1 MIRKNNRK
9 IIQKAFLC
17 TMTGITVLSLTGCQE
32 KKRKIVTI
40 THAPYEKMAYETTV
54 VQKGDIQPELKLKLR
69 AEGYERITY
78 DATNEDLQLDTVY
91 VSVGDKVEKGDLL
104 VSFQSEKLQQ
114 AIDSYKEQYTQ
125 NELLAEHYSKLM
137 QIDNTMDYSE
147 DIAKLKQDMEV
158 AELYIEEAEEKMSR
172 YQMIAKESGTIT
184 EMNSYL
190 QNGTFVPGNKLITQV
205 CGSGKY
211 QADLPVN
218 YEFHIGERY
227 EATLGQITYE
237 LEVSEVNEKTVVF
250 SPVSDMSSVSE
261 ADTLTME
268 IEQPTLSD
276 VVYVDAGAVKE
287 VDEAYFVYVLD
298 EEGYREAVPVTIG
311 EQVAGQ
317 IVITGGLSGGEKVT
331 IN

>member
-32 KKRKIVTI
+32 KKREVVTI
-40 THAPYEKMAYETTV
+40 THAPYEKMVYETTV

-78 DATNEDLQLDTVY
+78 DATSEDLQLDTVY

-158 AELYIEEAEEKMSR
+158 AELYIEEAEEKLSR

-227 EATLGQITYE
+227 EATLGQIAYE

>member
-32 KKRKIVTI
+32 KKREVVTI
-40 THAPYEKMAYETTV
+40 THAPYEKMVYETTV

-78 DATNEDLQLDTVY
+78 DATSEDLQLDTVY

-158 AELYIEEAEEKMSR
+158 AELYIEEAEEKLSR
-172 YQMIAKESGTIT
+172 YQMIAKESGIIT

>member
-1 MIRKNNRK
+1 MIQKNNRK
-9 IIQKAFLC
+9 IIQKALIC
-17 TMTGITVLSLTGCQE
+17 IMTGIIVLSLTGCQE
-32 KKRKIVTI
+32 KKREVVTI
-40 THAPYEKMAYETTV
+40 THTPYEKLVYETTI

-69 AEGYERITY
+69 AEGYNKITY
-78 DATNEDLQLDTVY
+78 DATSEDLQLDTVY

-114 AIDSYKEQYTQ
+114 SIDSYQEQYTQ

-158 AELYIEEAEEKMSR
+158 AKLYIEEAEEKLSR
-172 YQMIAKESGTIT
+172 YQIVAKESGTIT
-184 EMNSYL
+184 EMDSYL
-190 QNGTFVPGNKLITQV
+190 QNGTFVPGHRLITQV

-218 YEFHIGERY
+218 YEFHAGEKY

-237 LEVSEVNEKTVVF
+237 LEVSEINEKTVVF

-261 ADTLTME
+261 ADILTME
-268 IEQPTLSD
+268 IKQPALLN
-276 VVYVDAGAVKE
+276 VVYVDAGAVE
-287 VDEAYFVYVLD
+287 EENGAYFVYVQD

-311 EQVAGQ
+311 EQVEGR

-331 IN
+331 MN

>member
-32 KKRKIVTI
+32 KKREVVTI

-78 DATNEDLQLDTVY
+78 DATSEDLQLDTVY

-298 EEGYREAVPVTIG
+298 EEGYREVVPVTIG